1 MKYTQAFNYRVNIH
15 LYKPSILVNEAS
27 VKPINNFCRLETE
40 LNLKQTLTCNLA
52 LSNKFHPTSR
62 RLET

>member
-40 LNLKQTLTCNLA
+40 VNLKHTFKQISSNFSSVGNLT
-52 LSNKFHPTSR
+52 
-62 RLET
+62 

>member
-40 LNLKQTLTCNLA
+40 VNLKHTF
-52 LSNKFHPTSR
+52 K
-62 RLET
+62 